1 MLPLVVERAPVSAVL
16 GRVAGGGLRGEGL
29 QLLQL
34 QPPNDVW
41 VEGQESRGGQQDG
54 GVGEGEGCDGRTLS
68 PSVCSIVPLAY
79 LSHTSEQEQV
89 VV

>member
-1 MLPLVVERAPVSAVL
+1 ML
-16 GRVAGGGLRGEGL
+16 GWVAGGGLRGEWL

-34 QPPNDVW
+34 QPPNDVG
-41 VEGQESRGGQQDG
+41 VDGEESGGGQQDG
-54 GVGEGEGCDGRTLS
+54 GVGEGDRRDGRSLS
-68 PSVCSIVPLAY
+68 PGVCNIVPLAY